1 MKDSDRVLLEIDR
14 TNFIMRYKVFME
26 LKTIFIEKNTIQ
38 NRDEVQIL
46 QRRIYFRIVIEADLY
61 RKGYSLDDECHSY
74 KKECNTEMMN
84 FIYYKEEYYSRWV
97 SIILS
102 EKDATVMIDISKM
115 QHREGTRV

>member
-14 TNFIMRYKVFME
+14 TNFIMRYKVFMKF
-26 LKTIFIEKNTIQ
+26 KTIFIEKDTIQ
-38 NRDEVQIL
+38 NRDKVQIL

-61 RKGYSLDDECHSY
+61 RKEYSLDDECHSH
-74 KKECNTEMMN
+74 KEECNTEMIN

-102 EKDATVMIDISKM
+102 EKDATWI
-115 QHREGTRV
+115 